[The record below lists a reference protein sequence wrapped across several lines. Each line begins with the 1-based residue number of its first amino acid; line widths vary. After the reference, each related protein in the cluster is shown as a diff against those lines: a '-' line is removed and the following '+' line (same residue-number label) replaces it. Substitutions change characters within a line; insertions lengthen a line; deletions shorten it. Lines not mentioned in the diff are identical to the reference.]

1 MKKTLSI
8 NLGGIVF
15 SIDEDAYQTL
25 NRYLN
30 KIKGYFSASDGRD
43 EIMTDIESRIA
54 EMLQD
59 KLGKTREVVTNND
72 IDEVIATMGQPE
84 DFIDPEEQAQEEL
97 HGQSQTRKTKK
108 RLFRDPDSRV
118 IGGVCAGISH
128 YFGISPIWLRLILG
142 LAFVIYGFG
151 LLLYILLWI
160 IIPKARTSAEKL
172 EMKGEPVN
180 FNTIGKEVEEGFQNV
195 NEKFNSFRDSA
206 SEKDFGGKVG
216 QFFENLGQFLIR
228 IFKLFFNALGKVLG
242 VLLLIGGS
250 VGLFAFIMGILGAN
264 FSPIMFGDAD
274 EFSTIAG
281 SELRSLLF
289 SNGFDYFSAITGT
302 ILVAGIPILVLTM
315 VGWILLT
322 RRSIKKEVAWGSLG
336 AFILGMLLT
345 IYAGLSTGGDFRS
358 HAEVTEDFTISQNVG
373 DTLILAL
380 TDNQLKSKVNINTG
394 SISSNYPFNLD
405 DHHVYLGDI
414 DLHVH
419 RSSDSVFRVEFI
431 KASNGGTIEEAQ
443 KRAGEINYEYYQN
456 GSGLFLSE
464 MLRFPRDDQWRKQ
477 QVDIELYI
485 PKGKT
490 IYFENGLRSLL
501 DDIPN
506 VSNTYDDKMIGH
518 YWTMTDKGLWSR
530 NFEKEKK
537 VESSSPD
544 LQDADSTNPKS
555 DKEEVSMKFTSLHFP
570 NLFDL
575 I

>member
-59 KLGKTREVVTNND
+59 KLGKTLEVVTNKD

-128 YFGISPIWLRLILG
+128 YFGISPIWLRLALG
-142 LAFVIYGFG
+142 LTFIIYGFG

-264 FSPIMFGDAD
+264 FSPIMFGDTD

-322 RRSIKKEVAWGSLG
+322 KRSIKKEVAWGSLG

-443 KRAGEINYEYYQN
+443 KRAGEIKYEYHQK

-490 IYFENGLRSLL
+490 IYFENGLRDLL

-530 NFEKEKK
+530 DFEKEKK

-544 LQDADSTNPKS
+544 LQDDDSTDPES
-555 DKEEVSMKFTSLHFP
+555 DNEGVNMKFTSLRFP

>member
-30 KIKGYFSASDGRD
+30 KIKGYFSASEGRD

-59 KLGKTREVVTNND
+59 KLGKTREVVTNKD

-84 DFIDPEEQAQEEL
+84 DFIDPEEQTQEEF

-128 YFGISPIWLRLILG
+128 YFGISPIWLRLALG
-142 LAFVIYGFG
+142 LAFIIYGFG

-228 IFKLFFNALGKVLG
+228 ILKLFFNALGKVLG
-242 VLLLIGGS
+242 VLLLIAGS
-250 VGLFAFIMGILGAN
+250 VSLFAFIMGIFGAN
-264 FSPIMFGDAD
+264 YGPIMFGEAE
-274 EFSTIAG
+274 EFSSIAG

-302 ILVAGIPILVLTM
+302 ILVAGIPLLVLTM

-336 AFILGMLLT
+336 AFILGMILT
-345 IYAGLSTGGDFRS
+345 IYAGLSTGGDFKS
-358 HAEVTEDFTISQNVG
+358 HAEITEEMTIDKTAG

-380 TDNQLKSKVNINTG
+380 TENKLKSKINLNTG
-394 SISSNYPFNLD
+394 SFSSNYPFNLD

-419 RSSDSVFRVEFI
+419 RSSDSAFKVEFI
-431 KASNGGTIEEAQ
+431 KASNGGSIEEAQ

-456 GSGLFLSE
+456 GSGLFFSE
-464 MLRFPRDDQWRKQ
+464 MLTFPRDDQWRKQ
-477 QVDIELYI
+477 QVDIELFV
-485 PKGKT
+485 PLGKT
-490 IYFENGLRSLL
+490 IYFENGLRNML

-506 VSNTYDDKMIGH
+506 VTNTYDGKMIGH
-518 YWTMTDKGLWSR
+518 YWTMTDKGLWSKD
-530 NFEKEKK
+530 FEKEK
-537 VESSSPD
+537 VESSPD
-544 LQDADSTNPKS
+544 LQDTDSS
-555 DKEEVSMKFTSLHFP
+555 DSESDNEEEVNMKFTSLNFP
-570 NLFDL
+570 NLFSL